1 MGLDSIV
8 VGKIYFLEM
17 MLIGISSVGVGSCSG
32 VFLSKFFQMI
42 VFKVAGFNVDVKF
55 NVTMDS
61 ILYTLI
67 IFMTIFLFFS
77 IKGFINIL
85 RSSVIDLLKDSKKSD
100 NMPKITIITY
110 IIAVFSLIL
119 IFYGYY
125 LIAND
130 SGKSVETLICICVGT
145 YGLYGS
151 IFPII
156 LNILIKRKSFLY
168 SSESIIMINSLAY
181 RVKKNYRTY
190 AVISILIACTITVL
204 GLAVSLKKLYST
216 SIENSELYSISFLSK
231 EEINNKEN
239 IEKVIEKIGDEKYK
253 LSTTVLKVNVKED
266 DIDKSSD
273 DELILLSYT
282 QLRNIL
288 KTSRCKEELNNIDKS
303 MVEDN
308 NIIYIKRPGTLVS
321 SIRKKDI
328 KIGSKVFKI
337 ANKNIRLKT
346 LGSALNYPTVV
357 VSDDNYNK
365 LVGYGE
371 KIKFFGLKVENEEK
385 FLDDD
390 NIKYLNKQL
399 SDYVNMERTKV
410 NVGVYELKKVDYL
423 RVVYAIGAFL
433 FLVFMLAV
441 ASIIY
446 IKIYSD
452 ANEDKSK
459 YKILKDIGIEKRKIR
474 KSINREMLLVHFIPV
489 VIGGAHSYFAI
500 KSLGEMLSIDLTM
513 AFLWSMVI
521 AIILFGVN
529 SIISIKNFKRIV
541 EV

>member
-1 MGLDSIV
+1 MNVLNIAYNNYKNNIKVYSMFFISMVFSVIILSNFIILMNGSSLEYIGEINASYAKDMLLMLIIILTIFSFFFIWYASNVFLKNRKKEIGIYTFMGLDSIV

-253 LSTTVLKVNVKED
+253 VLK
-266 DIDKSSD
+266 
-273 DELILLSYT
+273 
-282 QLRNIL
+282 
-288 KTSRCKEELNNIDKS
+288 
-303 MVEDN
+303 
-308 NIIYIKRPGTLVS
+308 
-321 SIRKKDI
+321 
-328 KIGSKVFKI
+328 
-337 ANKNIRLKT
+337 A
-346 LGSALNYPTVV
+346 
-357 VSDDNYNK
+357 
-365 LVGYGE
+365 
-371 KIKFFGLKVENEEK
+371 
-385 FLDDD
+385 
-390 NIKYLNKQL
+390 
-399 SDYVNMERTKV
+399 
-410 NVGVYELKKVDYL
+410 
-423 RVVYAIGAFL
+423 
-433 FLVFMLAV
+433 
-441 ASIIY
+441 
-446 IKIYSD
+446 
-452 ANEDKSK
+452 
-459 YKILKDIGIEKRKIR
+459 
-474 KSINREMLLVHFIPV
+474 
-489 VIGGAHSYFAI
+489 
-500 KSLGEMLSIDLTM
+500 
-513 AFLWSMVI
+513 WW
-521 AIILFGVN
+521 
-529 SIISIKNFKRIV
+529 
-541 EV
+541 